1 MIMETL
7 FVQLFN
13 TLSISS
19 ILVLIGV
26 GLAFTF
32 GLMNVINMAH
42 GEFIMIGAYVVY
54 VMQFLVKATVG
65 EENSSVAFLLAI
77 PLAFLVSAVIGY
89 GLEVSLIRFLYG
101 RPLDTLLATW
111 GVSMVLQ
118 QTARMIFGA
127 PNVQVISPGWLDGG
141 LPFFDTSL
149 PYKRLFIILLVLI
162 CVAGIY
168 LYLKK
173 NPWGRRTRAVMQNRD
188 VAACMG
194 IPVRQVDSL
203 TFALGSGLA
212 GIAGCALTLL
222 GPIGPSI
229 GTYYLVDAFMVVV
242 LGGIGQLMGVV
253 FGALVIGTLNV
264 GVENFTSASI
274 AKVITFAAVIIFLQ
288 WKPSG
293 LIAVHSR
300 SLEEGGEVQ

>member
-1 MIMETL
+1 METL
-7 FVQLFN
+7 FVQMFN
-13 TLSISS
+13 ALSISS
-19 ILVLIGV
+19 ILVLIGI

-54 VMQFLVKATVG
+54 VMQFVIKAAVG
-65 EENSSVAFLLAI
+65 RENAGMVFLLAI
-77 PLAFLVSAVIGY
+77 PLSFIVAAVIGY
-89 GLEVSLIRFLYG
+89 VLEISLIRFLYG

-141 LPFFDTSL
+141 LPFFNADL
-149 PYKRLFIILLVLI
+149 PYKRLFIIALVII
-162 CVAGIY
+162 CVIGIY
-168 LYLKK
+168 FYLQKT
-173 NPWGRRTRAVMQNRD
+173 PWGRRTRAVMQNRD

-194 IPVRQVDSL
+194 IPIRQVDSL

-212 GIAGCALTLL
+212 GIAGCALALL

-229 GTYYLVDAFMVVV
+229 GAYYLVDAFMVVV
-242 LGGIGQLMGVV
+242 LGGIGQLMGVIS
-253 FGALVIGTLNV
+253 GALVIGTLNV

-274 AKVITFAAVIIFLQ
+274 AKVIAFAAVIIFLQ

-293 LIAVHSR
+293 LISVRSR
-300 SLEEGGEVQ
+300 SLEEGGENQ